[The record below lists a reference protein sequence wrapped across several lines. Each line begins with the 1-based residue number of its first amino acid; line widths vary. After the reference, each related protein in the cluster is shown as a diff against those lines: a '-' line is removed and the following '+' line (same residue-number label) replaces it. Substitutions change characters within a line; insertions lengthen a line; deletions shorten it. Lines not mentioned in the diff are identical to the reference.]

1 MTFTFKNVLRPT
13 LCQKVLIL
21 CLLTF
26 CFANAAKQS
35 LAVMPCIGNFEPEGL
50 ERLRDKLEEVARDVL
65 PFNDFRLIPYKDV
78 REEIGDEELFY
89 ACEEQGACFGR
100 LTTQVNADYGAW
112 CKVNSYNGK
121 LKLKFELYS
130 VADKDLIYT
139 REYEAYNPKNVDD
152 LINIM
157 KKEVPIAIR
166 ERIPGVV
173 KADDPDKAKP
183 YDKTDTRVNTDPV
196 KTSFWV
202 GIGLDVLG
210 AAFIYAGY
218 AKNDDMLKEHDKYN
232 VSGQTLEYY
241 EDAQKKVE
249 DKRSTRNAFYAVG
262 GLLLASGIGVHIWF

>member
-1 MTFTFKNVLRPT
+1 
-13 LCQKVLIL
+13 
-21 CLLTF
+21 
-26 CFANAAKQS
+26 
-35 LAVMPCIGNFEPEGL
+35 MPCIGNFEQEGL
-50 ERLRDKLEEVARDVL
+50 EQLRDKLEEVARDVL

-121 LKLKFELYS
+121 LRLKFELYS
-130 VADKDLIYT
+130 VGDKDLIYT
-139 REYEAYNPKNVDD
+139 REYDGYNPKNFDD
-152 LINIM
+152 LVKIM

-183 YDKTDTRVNTDPV
+183 YDNPDTRVDTEPV
-196 KTSFWV
+196 KTSFLV
-202 GIGLDVLG
+202 AIGLDVLG
-210 AAFIYAGY
+210 AGLVFAGY
-218 AKNDDMLKEHDKYN
+218 IKDGDVQKELDNYN
-232 VSGQTLEYY
+232 VRGQTNEYY
-241 EDAQKKVE
+241 KDAKEKV
-249 DKRSTRNAFYAVG
+249 DSNQSSRNAFYVAG